1 MNRVVTGRLA
11 VRGSILAGLVFLA
24 GCAVTGPG
32 GDQRTVII
40 HPGGDPSLTPVS
52 VPAGHLPPPGECRI
66 WYPDRSPGDQPPPG
80 NCRDLQQHVPPG
92 AVLVR
97 G

>member
-1 MNRVVTGRLA
+1 MNRVVIGRLA
-11 VRGSILAGLVFLA
+11 VRAPVLAGLAFLA
-24 GCAVTGPG
+24 GCAATGPE

-40 HPGGDPSLTPVS
+40 HPGGDLSLTPVS
-52 VPAGHLPPPGECRI
+52 IPAGHLPPPGECRI

-80 NCRDLQQHVPPG
+80 SCRDLQHQVPPG

>member
-1 MNRVVTGRLA
+1 MNRVVTSRAALKGA
-11 VRGSILAGLVFLA
+11 VLVGVVFLA

-32 GDQRTVII
+32 GDHRTVVI
-40 HPGGDPSLTPVS
+40 HPGGDTSLDAVS
-52 VPAGHLPPPGECRI
+52 IPAGHLPPPGECRI

-80 NCRDLQQHVPPG
+80 NCRDLQYHVPPG